1 MARAFPKDEEV
12 SFLLPRGLADYY
24 IAKYRIGERKAFYL
38 VVRASR
44 GTRLDLI

>member
-24 IAKYRIGERKAFYL
+24 IAKYRIGEREAFYL

-44 GTRLDLI
+44 SINIGVN